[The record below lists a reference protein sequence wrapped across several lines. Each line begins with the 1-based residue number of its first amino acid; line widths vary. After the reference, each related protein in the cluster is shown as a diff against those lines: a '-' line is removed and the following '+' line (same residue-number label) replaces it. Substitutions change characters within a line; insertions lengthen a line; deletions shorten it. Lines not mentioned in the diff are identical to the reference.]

1 MNENIDLTKIL
12 KDCPKG
18 TKFYSMIDGEVKFVK
33 ISNNPKLVYFTSHQS
48 AFSTFSNQ
56 GTFSTFENGKLYHD
70 KGECILFP
78 SKEQRD
84 WSKFVP
90 TWETKKDVVKVTLH
104 PFDKVLVRPD
114 CESLWNCAPL
124 WKAEMV
130 TDINNGVIETI
141 DGDTWLCSIPYN
153 KDTAH
158 LLGTTDDCPIN
169 YEIEFS
175 KEFKDD

>member
-12 KDCPKG
+12 KCCPEG
-18 TKFYSMIDGEVKFVK
+18 TKFWSMLDEEVEFVDIDGDCINFRATKTNE
-33 ISNNPKLVYFTSHQS
+33 
-48 AFSTFSNQ
+48 ATFYYND
-56 GTFSTFENGKLYHD
+56 GKAYRGR
-70 KGECILFP
+70 GECVLFP

-90 TWETKKDVVKVTLH
+90 TWIVKVTLH
-104 PFDKVLVRPD
+104 PFDKVLVRVIQCPWVAK
-114 CESLWNCAPL
+114 L
-124 WKAEMV
+124 V
-130 TDINNGVIETI
+130 TFTTDEGIETI
-141 DGDTWLCSIPYN
+141 DGNVWDDVIPYN

-158 LLGTTDDCPIN
+158 LLGTSDKPEVE

>member
-18 TKFYSMIDGEVKFVK
+18 TKFYSMIDGEVEFVE
-33 ISNNPKLVYFTSHQS
+33 IGHGTGLIYFTDHRVSLVYYKTGRFHK
-48 AFSTFSNQ
+48 N
-56 GTFSTFENGKLYHD
+56 
-70 KGECILFP
+70 KGECVLFP

-90 TWETKKDVVKVTLH
+90 TWETEKDVVKVTLH
-104 PFDKVLVRPD
+104 PFDKVLVRD
-114 CESLWNCAPL
+114 DSDDL
-124 WKAEMV
+124 WKACFVEGGFKEV
-130 TDINNGVIETI
+130 GCDNWRYV
-141 DGDTWLCSIPYN
+141 IPYN

-158 LLGTTDDCPIN
+158 LFGTSDNPEVE

-175 KEFKDD
+175 KEFKEK